1 MIFELAPSGTGPLH
15 ERIAGNVRRGIA
27 SGELAP
33 RERLPTA
40 KDLAAALD
48 VNANTVLRAYR
59 QLRDEGLVEL
69 RRGRGATITSAAL
82 DRSRLLEAVD
92 QLVAEARRLGM
103 STDEVDQLVRE
114 RA

>member
-1 MIFELAPSGTGPLH
+1 MIFELDPSGTGPLH
-15 ERIAGNVRRGIA
+15 ERIAGIVRHGVA

-59 QLRDEGLVEL
+59 QLRDEGLVDL
-69 RRGRGATITSAAL
+69 RRGRGATITVAAV
-82 DRSRLLEAVD
+82 DRSLLLESVD
-92 QLVAEARRLGM
+92 RLVNEARRLGM
-103 STDEVDQLVRE
+103 STDEVHQLVEE

>member
-1 MIFELAPSGTGPLH
+1 MIFSLDPSGTGPLH
-15 ERIAGNVRRGIA
+15 ERIAGIVRRGIA

-33 RERLPTA
+33 RGRLPTA
-40 KDLAAALD
+40 KDLAAALE

-69 RRGRGATITSAAL
+69 GRGLGATITATAV
-82 DRSRLLEAVD
+82 DRSRLLEAID
-92 QLVAEARRLGM
+92 LLVAEARRLGM
-103 STDEVDQLVRE
+103 STDEVHRLVTE